1 MALNP
6 PLSADGSP
14 LRVANELFVLKRN
27 NIDFEVN
34 ISGMGKYTGKGH
46 VMFVVYFSW

>member
-14 LRVANELFVLKRN
+14 LRVANELFVLQRKN
-27 NIDFEVN
+27 LEFEID
-34 ISGMGKYTGKGH
+34 ITGMGKLTGKGH
-46 VMFVVYFSW
+46 VTF